1 MPKGSPWQKFK
12 SSFRFLNRWFW
23 QTPDRALDDAYEAVL
38 KIQAIEEEYFGGQ
51 KIVIDSQQ
59 YNNTVQSYFKRELA
73 NNLNTA
79 RIRLSEFNTS
89 RLFVNSSSRK
99 LANSLWQSNAINLD
113 KNPIED
119 SQLTLEKLN
128 TIDHILSRYN
138 AQGNNSPIPSN
149 SQAVIPVDPSQSLT
163 VPNPQSR
170 KPNPSKN
177 IPPPRPTVE
186 EITNAETISD
196 QSSFLPRTILGTFK
210 RVQKEL
216 DPKTEEELLNR
227 FRISKFKTIISL
239 RFILLAFLIPLLTQ
253 QIASNFIVGPIV
265 DKFKEREQV
274 SVFLNEDMEAEAF
287 MELEKFE
294 SKLKF
299 EMLIGDL
306 PELSPEEIKK
316 ELHHKAEE
324 IQEEFRT
331 ASSDAVK
338 NIFSDFFAFVAFGW
352 VIYTS
357 KREIT
362 VLKSFMDDLVYG
374 LSDSAKAFII
384 ILFTD
389 MFVGF
394 HSPHGWEVIL
404 EGLSRHFGLP
414 ESREFIFLFIATFP
428 VILDTVFKYW
438 IFRYLNRISP
448 SSVATYKE
456 MNE

>member
-1 MPKGSPWQKFK
+1 MAKGSPWQKLQ
-12 SSFRFLNRWFW
+12 SSFRVLNRWFW

-38 KIQAIEEEYFGGQ
+38 KIQAIEDEYFGGQ
-51 KIVIDSQQ
+51 KIVPNSPQ
-59 YNNTVQSYFKRELA
+59 YNSTVQAYFKQELT
-73 NNLNTA
+73 NNLNAA

-89 RLFVNSSSRK
+89 RFFVNSSSRK
-99 LANSLWQSNAINLD
+99 LANSLWQSSSINLD

-119 SQLTLEKLN
+119 SQLTLEKLT
-128 TIDHILSRYN
+128 TIDRVLSRYGS
-138 AQGNNSPIPSN
+138 QTSSN
-149 SQAVIPVDPSQSLT
+149 SKAVIPVDPSQSLT
-163 VPNPQSR
+163 VPQSKSSQSNR
-170 KPNPSKN
+170 SQSL
-177 IPPPRPTVE
+177 PPPTVE

-216 DPKTEEELLNR
+216 DPKTEEELMNR

-265 DKFKEREQV
+265 DKFKEREQI
-274 SVFLNEDMEAEAF
+274 SIFLNEDMEAEAF

-294 SKLKF
+294 SQLKF
-299 EMLIGDL
+299 EMLIGEL
-306 PELSPEEIKK
+306 PEMSPEEVQK

-324 IQEEFRT
+324 IKEEFKT
-331 ASSDAVK
+331 HSSDAVK

-352 VIYTS
+352 VVYTS

-456 MNE
+456 MND

>member
-1 MPKGSPWQKFK
+1 MAKGSPWQKLQ

-38 KIQAIEEEYFGGQ
+38 KIQAIEDEYFGGE
-51 KIVIDSQQ
+51 KIVPNSPQ
-59 YNNTVQSYFKRELA
+59 YNTTVQSYFKRELA

-99 LANSLWQSNAINLD
+99 LANSLWESTNINLD

-119 SQLTLEKLN
+119 SQVTLEKLT
-128 TIDHILSRYN
+128 TIDRILSRYN
-138 AQGNNSPIPSN
+138 DRPENTPASSN
-149 SQAVIPVDPSQSLT
+149 SKAVIPFDRSQSLT
-163 VPNPQSR
+163 LPKS
-170 KPNPSKN
+170 KPL
-177 IPPPRPTVE
+177 PPPTVE

-216 DPKTEEELLNR
+216 DPKTEEELMNR

-253 QIASNFIVGPIV
+253 QIANNFIVGPIV
-265 DKFKEREQV
+265 DKFREREQI
-274 SVFLNEDMEAEAF
+274 SIFLNEDMEAEAF
-287 MELEKFE
+287 MKLEKFE
-294 SKLKF
+294 SQLKF

-306 PELSPEEIKK
+306 PELSPKEIQE

-324 IQEEFRT
+324 IKEEFRT
-331 ASSDAVK
+331 ESSDAVK

-448 SSVATYKE
+448 SAVATYKE

>member
-1 MPKGSPWQKFK
+1 MAKGSPWQQFQASFK
-12 SSFRFLNRWFW
+12 FLNWWFW
-23 QTPDRALDDAYEAVL
+23 QTPERALEDAYEAVL
-38 KIQAIEEEYFGGQ
+38 KIQAIEDEYFQGQ
-51 KIVIDSQQ
+51 KIIVNSPQ
-59 YNNTVQSYFKRELA
+59 YNTTVQTYFQRELT
-73 NNLNTA
+73 NNLNVA

-89 RLFVNSSSRK
+89 RFLVNSSSRK
-99 LANSLWQSNAINLD
+99 LATSFWSSWQGNPVENS
-113 KNPIED
+113 PED
-119 SQLTLEKLN
+119 REVILEKLT
-128 TIDHILSRYN
+128 TIDRVLNRYSR
-138 AQGNNSPIPSN
+138 SESEVSK
-149 SQAVIPVDPSQSLT
+149 SQAIVPLT
-163 VPNPQSR
+163 PKPNTPNPA
-170 KPNPSKN
+170 P
-177 IPPPRPTVE
+177 PTVE

-196 QSSFLPRTILGTFK
+196 QSSFLPRTILGTFR

-216 DPKTEEELLNR
+216 DPKTEAELLNR
-227 FRISKFKTIISL
+227 FRISKYKTIISL

-253 QIASNFIVGPIV
+253 QIANNFIVGPIV
-265 DKFKEREQV
+265 DKFKQNSEIPI
-274 SVFLNEDMEAEAF
+274 FLNEDMEMEA
-287 MELEKFE
+287 LTKLQSFE
-294 SKLKF
+294 NKLKF
-299 EMLIGDL
+299 EILIGEIPAL
-306 PELSPEEIKK
+306 NPQEINEKLQEQAEEIK
-316 ELHHKAEE
+316 
-324 IQEEFRT
+324 EEFRT
-331 ASSDAVK
+331 ESSDAVK
-338 NIFSDFFAFVAFGW
+338 NIFSDFFGFLAFGW

-362 VLKSFMDDLVYG
+362 VLKSFMDDLIYG

-448 SSVATYKE
+448 SAVATYKE